1 MGAGASAYFL
11 ESAMEN
17 VNRRGSRKE
26 RWTSREEERIWIGFY
41 RKVGDPE
48 VASDL
53 VEQMEADSEVKAQH
67 LGLYLR
73 CKQSL
78 RRERARRAR
87 AKAIAHAVGA
97 LLRCLVI
104 APVARLVG
112 FWNFIGAICL
122 NWVPETSEPAT
133 RQMRKIR
140 KAGATT
146 KSNRAEVEQEAAAK
160 QA

>member
-1 MGAGASAYFL
+1 MGHGAPANLL
-11 ESAMEN
+11 EGTMEN
-17 VNRRGSRKE
+17 ENRRGSRKE
-26 RWTSREEERIWIGFY
+26 RWASREEERVWTGFY
-41 RKVGDPE
+41 RCVGDPE

-53 VEQMEADSEVKAQH
+53 IEQMEADREVKARH

-87 AKAIAHAVGA
+87 AKAIAQVVEA
-97 LLRCLVI
+97 LLRFLVI
-104 APVARLVG
+104 APAARLVG

-122 NWVPETSEPAT
+122 NWLPGTSEPAT
-133 RQMRKIR
+133 TQMRKIR
-140 KAGATT
+140 KAGAAKT
-146 KSNRAEVEQEAAAK
+146 SSRAEVEHEAAAK